1 MFRTDRAD
9 RSPRASGDQFSSV
22 SFGAGSGSGI
32 GIENVLACF
41 GQGTVRPHRV
51 QLSVHERSVEI
62 SKKVNET
69 TMWTCWFCGSWT
81 SFLQSITQYGASAV
95 PRLGARARRDAST
108 PKSLSPMTF
117 HIRAPRRQ
125 VGHPPMGRV
134 AVDDDVENSLED
146 CNISAS
152 CGKSVVELSPLLVLA
167 RLPSEPSSEELSSS
181 PIAGPSPKSL
191 QIEESLV

>member
-9 RSPRASGDQFSSV
+9 RSPRASGEQFSSV

-81 SFLQSITQYGASAV
+81 SFLQLAGPAGTGR
-95 PRLGARARRDAST
+95 PRPPLQS
-108 PKSLSPMTF
+108 
-117 HIRAPRRQ
+117 PRR
-125 VGHPPMGRV
+125 R
-134 AVDDDVENSLED
+134 
-146 CNISAS
+146 SAS
-152 CGKSVVELSPLLVLA
+152 WDSDQHPGLERQIWVIVMDFIH
-167 RLPSEPSSEELSSS
+167 PSRVGV
-181 PIAGPSPKSL
+181 A
-191 QIEESLV
+191 